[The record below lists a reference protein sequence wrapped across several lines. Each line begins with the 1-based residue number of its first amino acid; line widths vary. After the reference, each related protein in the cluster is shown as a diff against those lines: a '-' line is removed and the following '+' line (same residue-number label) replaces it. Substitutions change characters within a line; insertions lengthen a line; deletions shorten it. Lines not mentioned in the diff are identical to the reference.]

1 MSDTP
6 RHIAIIPDGNRRW
19 ARAHKFEVV
28 SKGHEAGAQ
37 RFEEI
42 MRASFSAGVEYLT
55 LWAAS
60 IDNFKK
66 RPQAEISVLVRLLIE
81 ELSRIGKSPE
91 TKKYEVRVR
100 IIGDGARLAQN
111 EELNRAIGAIEKQTA
126 NNAKHHLTILF
137 GYDGQAEMLAAI
149 EKLKQNDGKLVLR
162 DVHQALMTAEL
173 PEVDL
178 VIRTGGEPHWSAG
191 FMMWLTAN
199 SQLYFTQKLWPDFDQ
214 AALKEAIG
222 EYQARERRLGK

>member
-1 MSDTP
+1 MLDVP
-6 RHIAIIPDGNRRW
+6 KHIAIIPDGNRRW
-19 ARAHKFEVV
+19 ARAHKFEVA

-66 RPQAEISVLVRLLIE
+66 RPQAEIGVLVRLLIE

-100 IIGDGARLAQN
+100 VIGDGAQLAQN
-111 EELNRAIGAIEKQTA
+111 EELDKAIIAIEKQTA
-126 NNAKHHLTILF
+126 EHSKHHLTILF

-149 EKLKQNDGKLVLR
+149 EKLKQNDGKLGLQ

-214 AALKEAIG
+214 TALKEAIG
-222 EYQARERRLGK
+222 EYQVRERRLGK